1 MPDSHTPLVSEPLP
15 LRYLLSAP
23 ASFDEALA
31 RGTVA
36 TGRLIAQAWDQQR
49 LLENCAV
56 RIQACLF
63 GTAEQM
69 WRQSLA
75 TCYLR
80 EPRRTER
87 IKVG

>member
-1 MPDSHTPLVSEPLP
+1 MPEETTNLSEPLP
-15 LRYLLSAP
+15 LRFLLTPP
-23 ASFDEALA
+23 ASVDEAIGRSTA
-31 RGTVA
+31 A
-36 TGRLIAQAWDQQR
+36 TGRLIAQLWDQQR

-75 TCYLR
+75 ACYLR

-87 IKVG
+87 ITVS

>member
-1 MPDSHTPLVSEPLP
+1 MPEENIQEAEPLP
-15 LRYLLSAP
+15 LRFMLSPP
-23 ASFDEALA
+23 ASVDEAIG
-31 RGTVA
+31 RTTSA

-56 RIQACLF
+56 RMQACLF

-69 WRQSLA
+69 WRQTLA
-75 TCYLR
+75 AWYLR

-87 IKVG
+87 IKVA

>member
-1 MPDSHTPLVSEPLP
+1 MP
-15 LRYLLSAP
+15 LRFVLSPP

-31 RGTVA
+31 RGTDA
-36 TGRLIAQAWDQQR
+36 TGRLIAHIFDQQR

-56 RIQACLF
+56 RLQACLF

-75 TCYLR
+75 ACYMR
-80 EPRRTER
+80 EARRTER
-87 IKVG
+87 IKVA